1 MKLKNRWKNPNSLIS
16 MRVEDGSDFFVNR
29 NTYRKTIQKF
39 IRERKASC
47 CCFVCGETNAAVLE
61 KHHLEGRNN
70 SDRLILLC
78 KNCHAVIT
86 AEQNKLPP
94 KVRSARA
101 SPEQKLAFSLITLGA
116 LRELSGK
123 KMKERG
129 FDAINLE

>member
-1 MKLKNRWKNPNSLIS
+1 MKVKF
-16 MRVEDGSDFFVNR
+16 EGDFLDKR
-29 NTYRKTIQKF
+29 TYRKTIQKF
-39 IRERKASC
+39 LRDNNGSV
-47 CCFVCGETNAAVLE
+47 CCFACGETNADVLE

-70 SDRLILLC
+70 SDRLIALC

-94 KVRSARA
+94 IARSAKA
-101 SPEQKLAFSLITLGA
+101 SPEQKQAFSLITLGA

-129 FDAINLE
+129 FEVIAHE